1 MLDLTI
7 NYREVGDKAWAMKI
21 QIFISV
27 ADSDPGT
34 RSTGYREVCDKA
46 QTVRTHNWMHTQIK
60 IVLTLIKVQEVQG
73 TGRFLIRHR
82 Q

>member
-46 QTVRTHNWMHTQIK
+46 QTVRTHN
-60 IVLTLIKVQEVQG
+60 
-73 TGRFLIRHR
+73 
-82 Q
+82 